1 MTIPLLYQSL
11 QISQTLYQLN
21 LYPRILLNFKVIWFF
36 VLSSPEDGVELN
48 LTQEEVYSICGN
60 PLLEDE
66 VLDKMK
72 FYTSGVLVCVIGGFG
87 LVGNFL
93 SFNTLRSMSRN
104 ITLFHKLLLT
114 LALVDTLFII
124 AGGAFMTRSAFE

>member
-1 MTIPLLYQSL
+1 MDFANLTNFFYYLPFLKGV
-11 QISQTLYQLN
+11 LN
-21 LYPRILLNFKVIWFF
+21 LCIVIEFF
-36 VLSSPEDGVELN
+36 VISSPEDGVELN

-66 VLDKMK
+66 VLKDMK
-72 FYTSGVLVCVIGGFG
+72 FYTSGVFVCAIGAFG

-93 SFNTLRSMSRN
+93 SFMTLRSMSRN

-124 AGGAFMTRSAFE
+124 AGGAFMTRSAFG